1 MGSLIYDFLN
11 ESILYQESSL
21 SDNYRTL
28 SETELQTELEK
39 YRNYVI
45 SNIGALL
52 EEISE
57 CRGGIQLYSPNA
69 IDDIPSLTQFAFY
82 LDRIVLPDPI
92 FPFTEPRSD
101 VADSFNKFMGGEGKE
116 HLNREKLADAVRLV
130 RQMTPMAVFD
140 YLKFFPAS
148 FSIERP
154 TEIPIVIPAADLERV
169 MPAETLEVYLASA
182 KVRLLRKEG
191 ARLFVD
197 ENLSIS
203 RHISVDLGDESR
215 SYMYSLFQPHV
226 LEIEEATRLVRFSL
240 SLPENDVSAGEF
252 DAWVA
257 QSKRQAILDHYSK
270 LRTDIGVSV
279 ACKSMLLATSE
290 FSSAVL
296 QSGRE
301 FSPDVGR
308 DVANAVVSLDVP
320 FFREVDTV
328 ALMRARQDAEAFSLF
343 RRELEKQLRDLRLET
358 DPVKLALKSQNA
370 LHELTEVQLTKVGQ
384 SIPVIRRKFLG
395 EAAMV
400 ATAALTST
408 VNLGLSVLG
417 SLYAAMST
425 FKSYSD
431 YRKSVRENPAYFLW
445 KVKKG

>member
-1 MGSLIYDFLN
+1 VGSLLYDFLN
-11 ESILYQESSL
+11 ESVLYQESSL

-28 SETELQTELEK
+28 SEAELRAELEK
-39 YRNYVI
+39 YRTYVV
-45 SNIGALL
+45 SNIGELL
-52 EEISE
+52 EEIAESQ
-57 CRGGIQLYSPNA
+57 GGIQLYSPNA
-69 IDDIPSLTQFAFY
+69 INDIPSLTQFAFY

-101 VADSFNKFMGGEGKE
+101 IADSFKKFMGGEE
-116 HLNREKLADAVRLV
+116 EDHVNREELAAAVRLV
-130 RQMTPMAVFD
+130 RQVTPMAAFG

-148 FSIERP
+148 LFVERP
-154 TEIPIVIPAADLERV
+154 REIPIVSPVAELKLV
-169 MPAETLEVYLASA
+169 MPAETLDVYLNSV

-191 ARLFVD
+191 HSFFDD
-197 ENLSIS
+197 EKLSIS
-203 RHISVDLGDESR
+203 RYIAIDLGDEKF
-215 SYMYSLFQPHV
+215 SYMYTLMEQRV
-226 LEIEEATRLVRFSL
+226 LEMDEATRTARFSL
-240 SLPENDVSAGEF
+240 SLPENDVSAGAFE
-252 DAWVA
+252 AWVA
-257 QSKRQAILDHYSK
+257 QSKRQAVLDHYSK
-270 LRTDIGVSV
+270 LRTDIQLSV
-279 ACKSMLLATSE
+279 ACKSMLLTGSA

-296 QSGRE
+296 QSGGESR
-301 FSPDVGR
+301 PNVAR

-358 DPVKLALKSQNA
+358 DPAKLALKSQNA

-384 SIPVIRRKFLG
+384 SIPGIRRKFLG

-417 SLYAAMST
+417 SAYAAASA